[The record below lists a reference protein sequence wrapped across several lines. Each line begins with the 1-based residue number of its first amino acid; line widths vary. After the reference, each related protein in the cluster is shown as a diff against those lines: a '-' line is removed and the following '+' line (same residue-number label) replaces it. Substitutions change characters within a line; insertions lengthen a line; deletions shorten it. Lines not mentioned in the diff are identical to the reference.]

1 MSKKEVFEVL
11 KKNVLDILEDEVQ
24 ESDVTIEKSM
34 VDLGAN
40 SIDIVQIVSNTMRE
54 LKVKVPRE
62 ELSRLSNMEEFV
74 DKILENRD
82 LQ

>member
-1 MSKKEVFEVL
+1 MSKKDVFEVL

-24 ESDVTIEKSM
+24 EGDITIDKSM
-34 VDLGAN
+34 IDLGAN

-62 ELSRLSNMEEFV
+62 ELSNLNNMEEFV
-74 DKILENRD
+74 DKIVEYK
-82 LQ
+82 

>member
-11 KKNVLDILEDEVQ
+11 KKNVLDVLEDEVQ
-24 ESDVTIEKSM
+24 ESDITIDESM
-34 VDLGAN
+34 IDLGAN

-54 LKVKVPRE
+54 LKVKVPRD
-62 ELSRLSNMEEFV
+62 ELAKLKNMEEFV
-74 DKILENRD
+74 DKIVEHKD